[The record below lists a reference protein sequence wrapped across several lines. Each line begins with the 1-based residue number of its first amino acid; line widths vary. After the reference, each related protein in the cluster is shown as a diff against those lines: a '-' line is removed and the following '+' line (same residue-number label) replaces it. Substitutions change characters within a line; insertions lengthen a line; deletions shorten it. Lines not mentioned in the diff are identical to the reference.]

1 MSYRMQV
8 YVFLES
14 ATDKQSR
21 PDTQRARFWM
31 TEGCRRL
38 CRRCFYASWSL
49 TSPTCD
55 VAPFHWS
62 DYTAD
67 SEPVTHKAF
76 PKRGDAARVPEK
88 EPYFLKFSCW
98 CYINKTFNEW
108 LQQNLERM
116 WHLNLTAGFQDKM
129 FIVDIKHCWQTSGNH
144 GLVLI
149 HKITSMWQTTQFLYN
164 LGTSIM
170 WIWIELATAE
180 FWNLKWFYRN
190 CGNSAFYSIC
200 KFKFNSNS
208 RTELEFKEHF
218 KFSSKSCTNLSQA
231 LW

>member
-1 MSYRMQV
+1 MKRLQGDTHGLNKRDLPSPLKLLFDIVQCKCSQCSVLSYAGFM
-8 YVFLES
+8 YFLKS

-88 EPYFLKFSCW
+88 E
-98 CYINKTFNEW
+98 
-108 LQQNLERM
+108 LE
-116 WHLNLTAGFQDKM
+116 
-129 FIVDIKHCWQTSGNH
+129 
-144 GLVLI
+144 
-149 HKITSMWQTTQFLYN
+149 
-164 LGTSIM
+164 
-170 WIWIELATAE
+170 
-180 FWNLKWFYRN
+180 LKWDIATVLLDWDCLSLFCFRLDDGEIRSL
-190 CGNSAFYSIC
+190 CG
-200 KFKFNSNS
+200 
-208 RTELEFKEHF
+208 
-218 KFSSKSCTNLSQA
+218 A
-231 LW
+231 LAVVRHLVQTKISLDYYN